1 MSLCVT
7 FDVRGMAYVTY
18 TQRWQELLD
27 LAPGQG
33 GLKHSGGP
41 WTGASGAADE
51 LRVRTE
57 SGRRSLGTAH
67 EGVGAAGAGLTS
79 VASLRAVLTSWEER
93 LAAVRDE
100 CAYLTGALA
109 KVAKEMGETD
119 TGVGHAFHAVP
130 EGGRQ
135 R

>member
-1 MSLCVT
+1 MT
-7 FDVRGMAYVTY
+7 H

-27 LAPGQG
+27 LAPGRG
-33 GLKHSGGP
+33 VLKHSGGP
-41 WTGASGAADE
+41 WTGASGTADE

-57 SGRRSLGTAH
+57 TGRRSLGTGH
-67 EGVGAAGAGLTS
+67 EGLGAAGAGLTS
-79 VASLRAVLTSWEER
+79 VASLRAVLASWEER

-100 CAYLTGALA
+100 CAYLTGALS

-119 TGVGHAFHAVP
+119 TAVGHSLEGAQRD
-130 EGGRQ
+130 GGR

>member
-1 MSLCVT
+1 MT
-7 FDVRGMAYVTY
+7 IDVRGMTYVTY

-27 LAPGQG
+27 LAPGHGALQ
-33 GLKHSGGP
+33 HSGGP
-41 WTGASGAADE
+41 WTKASGAADE

-57 SGRRSLGTAH
+57 IGRRSLSTGH
-67 EGVGAAGAGLTS
+67 EGVGAAVAGLTS
-79 VASLRAVLTSWEER
+79 VTSLRAVLTSWEER

-100 CAYLTGALA
+100 CAYLTGALS

-119 TGVGHAFHAVP
+119 MEVGHSFHAVP